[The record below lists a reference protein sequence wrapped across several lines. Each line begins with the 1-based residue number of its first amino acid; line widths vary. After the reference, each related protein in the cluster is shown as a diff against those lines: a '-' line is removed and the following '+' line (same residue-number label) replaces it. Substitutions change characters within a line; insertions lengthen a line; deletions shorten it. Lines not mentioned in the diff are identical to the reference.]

1 MKCILMNKNTKIM
14 LVEYNTTF
22 NGIEKIYDIYNI
34 NYAPLSILNANN
46 TLGTNLAKAVNEWF
60 KGRGIPSWRKDLEK
74 LLEKLNV
81 SSKEELLNK
90 SYALSLSDQY
100 WLKEE
105 NSNVKWQDI
114 NFFTNDFEYEAYLEA
129 SLDSSSKLI
138 TSKDKAILRSPN
150 NTTDGMLQKGWIIEN
165 GKRILVKGTYTSSRE
180 EPFNEWLASQ
190 ISKRLGFYYCNYF
203 VEWTDKTKLISK
215 CENFV
220 SEDEEIISAYDVFKS
235 EKKPNNINDYEFYIQ
250 ILEKNNV
257 LNARKNVEDMF
268 ILDYLMLNT
277 DRHLKNFGV
286 IRNVNTLEWVRTT
299 PIFDTGQSMECDKYL
314 DKMNFSS
321 GTGKFFTN
329 TNKNYEDILKVIGKD
344 IVNIDIHKLDGLC
357 DEYRSLLEKYKDKL
371 DISSKRIEKL
381 VSGLQKRIIKLERN
395 IEINKEDGC

>member
-1 MKCILMNKNTKIM
+1 MKCILMNKNTSIM
-14 LVEYNTTF
+14 LVEYNTTL
-22 NGIEKIYDIYNI
+22 NGIENIYDIYNI
-34 NYAPLSILNANN
+34 DYAPLSISNANK
-46 TLGTNLAKAVNEWF
+46 TLGANLLKQINDWF

-81 SSKEELLNK
+81 SSPEELLNK

-129 SLDSSSKLI
+129 SLDSSSNLT
-138 TSKDKAILRSPN
+138 TSTDKAILRSPN

-190 ISKRLGFYYCNYF
+190 ISKRLGFNYCNYF

-250 ILEKNNV
+250 ILEKHNV
-257 LNARKNVEDMF
+257 PNARKNVEDMF

-314 DKMNFSS
+314 DEINFSY

-329 TNKNYEDILKVIGKD
+329 TNKNYENILKVIGKD
-344 IVNIDIHKLDGLC
+344 IVNIDIKRLDGLC
-357 DEYRSLLEKYKDKL
+357 DEYHSLLEKYKDKL
-371 DISSKRIEKL
+371 DMSDKRIEKL
-381 VSGLQKRIIKLERN
+381 VNGLQERIRKLEN
-395 IEINKEDGC
+395 HIEKFKNNN

>member
-129 SLDSSSKLI
+129 SLDSSSKLT
-138 TSKDKAILRSPN
+138 TSKDKTILRSPN

-314 DKMNFSS
+314 DEMNFSS

>member
-1 MKCILMNKNTKIM
+1 MKCILMNKNISIM
-14 LVEYNTTF
+14 LVEYNTTL
-22 NGIEKIYDIYNI
+22 NGIENIYDIYNI
-34 NYAPLSILNANN
+34 DYAPLSISNANK
-46 TLGTNLAKAVNEWF
+46 TLGANLLKQINDWF

-81 SSKEELLNK
+81 SSPEELLNK

-129 SLDSSSKLI
+129 SLDSSSNLT
-138 TSKDKAILRSPN
+138 TSTDKAILRSPN

-190 ISKRLGFYYCNYF
+190 ISKRLGFNYCNYF

-250 ILEKNNV
+250 TLEKHNV
-257 LNARKNVEDMF
+257 PNARKNVEDMF

-286 IRNVNTLEWVRTT
+286 IRNANTLEWVRTT

-314 DKMNFSS
+314 DEINFSY

-344 IVNIDIHKLDGLC
+344 IVNIDIKRLDGLC
-357 DEYRSLLEKYKDKL
+357 DEYHSLLEKYKDKL
-371 DISSKRIEKL
+371 DMSDKRIEKL
-381 VSGLQKRIIKLERN
+381 VNGLQERIRRLEN
-395 IEINKEDGC
+395 HMEKFKSSN

>member
-1 MKCILMNKNTKIM
+1 MKCILMNKNISIM
-14 LVEYNTTF
+14 LVEYNTTL
-22 NGIEKIYDIYNI
+22 NGIENIYDIYNI
-34 NYAPLSILNANN
+34 DYAPLSISNANK
-46 TLGTNLAKAVNEWF
+46 TLRANLLKQINDWF

-81 SSKEELLNK
+81 SSPEELLNK

-129 SLDSSSKLI
+129 SLDSSSNLT
-138 TSKDKAILRSPN
+138 TSTDKAILRSPN

-190 ISKRLGFYYCNYF
+190 ISKRLGFNYCNYS

-250 ILEKNNV
+250 TLEKHNV
-257 LNARKNVEDMF
+257 PNARKNVEDMF

-314 DKMNFSS
+314 DEINFSY

-344 IVNIDIHKLDGLC
+344 IVNIDIKRLDGLC
-357 DEYRSLLEKYKDKL
+357 DEYHSLLEKYKDKL
-371 DISSKRIEKL
+371 DMSDKRIEKL
-381 VSGLQKRIIKLERN
+381 VNGLQERIRRLEN
-395 IEINKEDGC
+395 HMEKFKSSN

>member
-1 MKCILMNKNTKIM
+1 MKCILMNKNTAIM

-22 NGIEKIYDIYNI
+22 NGIENIYDIYNI
-34 NYAPLSILNANN
+34 EYAPLSISNANK
-46 TLGTNLAKAVNEWF
+46 TLGANLLKQINDWF

-129 SLDSSSKLI
+129 SLDSSSSLT

-250 ILEKNNV
+250 VLEKHNV
-257 LNARKNVEDMF
+257 PNARKNVEDMF

-314 DKMNFSS
+314 DEINFSY

-329 TNKNYEDILKVIGKD
+329 TNKNYEDILKVIGKN
-344 IVNIDIHKLDGLC
+344 IVNIDIKRLDGLC
-357 DEYRSLLEKYKDKL
+357 DEYHSLLEKYKDKL
-371 DISSKRIEKL
+371 DMSDKRIEKL
-381 VSGLQKRIIKLERN
+381 VNGLQERIRRLEN
-395 IEINKEDGC
+395 YIEKFKSSN

>member
-129 SLDSSSKLI
+129 SLDSSSKL
-138 TSKDKAILRSPN
+138 TTLKDKTILRSPN

-203 VEWTDKTKLISK
+203 VEWTDKTKLISN

-257 LNARKNVEDMF
+257 LNYLKNVEDMF
-268 ILDYLMLNT
+268 ILDYLIINT

-314 DKMNFSS
+314 DEMNFSS

-344 IVNIDIHKLDGLC
+344 IVNIDIHQLDGLC